1 MTRGLA
7 AMHDVWLCR
16 THALPVSPRRR
27 VHGRSSSARLV
38 RIPCA
43 VALCLGVMLV
53 LGGCVTVTE
62 DKIKKAKGHY
72 QEGIAN
78 LDADP
83 QQAFVSFQKAIQADP
98 RHKEA
103 HYSLGRLYA
112 LQRKYRQAE
121 EEFREAI
128 RIDPDYSEA
137 HNYLGAMLALQDR
150 WTDAIESYRRA
161 LSNPLYAT
169 PDIAWFNLG
178 LALAHVGDMEKATQ
192 AFEDALRINPPN
204 VQPAAIHLELGR
216 AYYKL
221 GYDTKAREELTRV
234 SSLDKGGEYAAAAA
248 KLIDRLRR

>member
-1 MTRGLA
+1 
-7 AMHDVWLCR
+7 MHDVWLCR

-178 LALAHVGDMEKATQ
+178 LALAHEGDMEKATQ

>member
-1 MTRGLA
+1 
-7 AMHDVWLCR
+7 MHDVWLCR

-43 VALCLGVMLV
+43 VPLCLGVML
-53 LGGCVTVTE
+53 
-62 DKIKKAKGHY
+62 
-72 QEGIAN
+72 
-78 LDADP
+78 
-83 QQAFVSFQKAIQADP
+83 
-98 RHKEA
+98 
-103 HYSLGRLYA
+103 A
-112 LQRKYRQAE
+112 L
-121 EEFREAI
+121 
-128 RIDPDYSEA
+128 P
-137 HNYLGAMLALQDR
+137 DR

-178 LALAHVGDMEKATQ
+178 LALAHEGDMEKAAQ
-192 AFEDALRINPPN
+192 AFEDALRISPPN

>member
-1 MTRGLA
+1 
-7 AMHDVWLCR
+7 MHDVWLPR
-16 THALPVSPRRR
+16 TDALAVSPRHR
-27 VHGRSSSARLV
+27 VYGRSSSPRLV
-38 RIPCA
+38 CIPCA

-53 LGGCVTVTE
+53 LGGCATVTE
-62 DKIKKAKGHY
+62 DKMKKAKGYY

-78 LDADP
+78 LDADR
-83 QQAFVSFQKAIQADP
+83 QQAFVSFQKSIQADP

-103 HYSLGRLYA
+103 HYSLGHLYA
-112 LQRKYRQAE
+112 LQGKYRQAE

-137 HNYLGAMLALQDR
+137 HNYLGDMLALQDR

-178 LALAHVGDMEKATQ
+178 LALGHEGDMEKATQ
-192 AFEDALRINPPN
+192 AFEDALRITPPN
-204 VQPAAIHLELGR
+204 VPPARIHLELGR

>member
-1 MTRGLA
+1 
-7 AMHDVWLCR
+7 MHDVWLRR
-16 THALPVSPRRR
+16 TDALAVLPRHR
-27 VHGRSSSARLV
+27 VHGRSSSAPRFL
-38 RIPCA
+38 IPCA

-53 LGGCVTVTE
+53 LGGCVTVPE
-62 DKIKKAKGHY
+62 DKLKKAKGYY

-78 LDADP
+78 LDADR

-98 RHKEA
+98 RHKES
-103 HYSLGRLYA
+103 HYSLGHLYA
-112 LQRKYRQAE
+112 LQGKYKQAE
-121 EEFREAI
+121 EQFREAL

-137 HNYLGAMLALQDR
+137 HNYLGDMLALQDR

-178 LALAHVGDMEKATQ
+178 LALAHEGDMEKATQ
-192 AFEDALRINPPN
+192 AFEDALRITPPN
-204 VQPAAIHLELGR
+204 VPPARIHLELGR

-248 KLIDRLRR
+248 KLIDRLRP

>member
-1 MTRGLA
+1 MKKKLA
-7 AMHDVWLCR
+7 
-16 THALPVSPRRR
+16 R
-27 VHGRSSSARLV
+27 VHGRSSSAPRFL
-38 RIPCA
+38 IPCA

-53 LGGCVTVTE
+53 LGGCVTVPE
-62 DKIKKAKGHY
+62 DQLKKAKGYY

-78 LDADP
+78 LDADR

-98 RHKEA
+98 RQKEA
-103 HYSLGRLYA
+103 HYSLGHLYA
-112 LQRKYRQAE
+112 LQGKYRQAE
-121 EEFREAI
+121 EEFREVI

-137 HNYLGAMLALQDR
+137 HNYLGDILALQDR
-150 WTDAIESYRRA
+150 WTDGIESYRRA

-178 LALAHVGDMEKATQ
+178 LALAHEGDMEKATQ
-192 AFEDALRINPPN
+192 AFEDALRITPPN
-204 VQPAAIHLELGR
+204 VPPARIHLELGR